1 VFDSYLDQVK
11 AMLNAKDVRAKAQ
24 VYAFNESQT
33 WPRTERQI
41 ILNHE
46 TAIELGHPSTESL
59 SFLMWTESAGK
70 INDNN
75 ITIIG
80 PDLDQINVERIPYGK
95 IVLVKIH
102 DFDED
107 NAYQRFEKMDHLKY
121 KSELEGYML
130 RSVPQDFKEWSRVS
144 KKALKSGFS
153 LKKMG
158 NELIRDLK
166 EIEFVDEVEIIF
178 ITSSKE
184 DVRRFKPIAET
195 VGKAIQAMNKMF
207 VDLEYDCEHCGFK
220 DVCNEIEGMKDMHQ
234 KALAG

>member
-1 VFDSYLDQVK
+1 MFDAYLDQVK
-11 AMLNAKDVRAKAQ
+11 AMLNAEDVKSKAR
-24 VYAFNESQT
+24 VHTFNESKT

-46 TAIELGHPSTESL
+46 TAIELGHPSMESL
-59 SFLMWTESAGK
+59 SFLLWTESADK

-80 PDLDQINVERIPYGK
+80 PDLNQINAERIPYGK
-95 IVLVKIH
+95 IVLVKTH
-102 DFDED
+102 GFDED
-107 NAYQRFEKMDHLKY
+107 NAYKRFEKMDRLKFT
-121 KSELEGYML
+121 ELEGFML
-130 RSVPQDFKEWSRVS
+130 RSVPQDYKEWSRVS

-153 LKKMG
+153 LRVIG

-166 EIEFVDEVEIIF
+166 KLDFVEEAEVIF

-184 DVRRFKPIAET
+184 DVERFKLIAET
-195 VGKAIQAMNKMF
+195 TGKAIQAMNKMF

-220 DVCNEIEGMKDMHQ
+220 DVCNEIEGMKEMHQ
-234 KALAG
+234 KVMAG

>member
-1 VFDSYLDQVK
+1 MFDSYLDQVK
-11 AMLNAKDVRAKAQ
+11 AMLNAEDVRTKAQ
-24 VYAFNESQT
+24 VYNFNESKT

-41 ILNHE
+41 ILNSD

-70 INDNN
+70 INDNH

-80 PDLDQINVERIPYGK
+80 PDLDQTDAERIPYGK
-95 IVLVKIH
+95 IVLVKTH
-102 DFDED
+102 DFNED
-107 NAYQRFEKMDHLKY
+107 NAYKRFEKMDHLKFR
-121 KSELEGYML
+121 SELEGYML

-144 KKALKSGFS
+144 QKALKSGFS
-153 LKKMG
+153 LRILG

-166 EIEFVDEVEIIF
+166 QLDFVDEAEIIF

-184 DVRRFKPIAET
+184 DVGRFKAIGET

-207 VDLEYDCEHCGFK
+207 VDLEYDCDHCGFK
-220 DVCNEIEGMKDMHQ
+220 DVCDEIEGMKDMHK
-234 KALAG
+234 KAKAV